1 MIKTRYLLFIQLIAW
16 TGFMLVDLLEELY
29 SIDFL
34 MEVFLFLPFMIAVL
48 YFIKRKSIWTQEQQQ
63 QSIWKIIL
71 QFVITAI
78 KWLVVTAIIT
88 TIITM
93 LLYYNKWIIP
103 QDSEPLNGL
112 EYTIYGIAL
121 CKIPIDLILIG
132 EFLIWIFKKCRA
144 YLQR

>member
-29 SIDFL
+29 SINFL
-34 MEVFLFLPFMIAVL
+34 NEVFLFLPFMTAVL

-78 KWLVVTAIIT
+78 KWLVVTALIT

-93 LLYYNKWIIP
+93 LLYNNIWIIP
-103 QDSEPLNGL
+103 QDSEPLNGF
-112 EYTIYGIAL
+112 EYTLYGFAL
-121 CKIPIDLILIG
+121 WNIPINLILIG

-144 YLQR
+144 YLHR